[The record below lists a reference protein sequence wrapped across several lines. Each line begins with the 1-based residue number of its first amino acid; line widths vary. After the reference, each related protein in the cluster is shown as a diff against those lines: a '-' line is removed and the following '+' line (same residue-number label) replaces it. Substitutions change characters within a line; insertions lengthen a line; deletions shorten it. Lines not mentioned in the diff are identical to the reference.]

1 MVKSSVGEAPVIVV
15 TGAASGIGQE
25 VVRALT
31 AEDESVLVGALDLS
45 GPAPD
50 SSSTGLPG
58 QVQHVLVDVSD
69 PTAVQQAVAGQ
80 AARGR
85 LIGLVNTAGNYS
97 STPSIDLTTEQ
108 VEAILSVHLYGSL
121 YTAQAAARAMIS
133 HGGGGSIVNFSSVAT
148 DFGWPSRL
156 PYAMAKA
163 GIGAMT
169 RTLAV
174 EWAEH
179 GIRVNSIAPGYVETP
194 MIIDAARRGVI
205 DLDEKM
211 RMHALGRLAQP
222 VEIARVVVFLLS
234 EDASFVTG
242 ETLRVDGGF
251 TVKR

>member
-1 MVKSSVGEAPVIVV
+1 MVRSSGADAPVVVV

-25 VVRALT
+25 VVRALV
-31 AEDESVLVGALDLS
+31 AHDASVLVGALDLS
-45 GPAPD
+45 VPGPDAP
-50 SSSTGLPG
+50 SSGTPG
-58 QVQHVLVDVSD
+58 QIQHVQVDVSD
-69 PTAVQQAVAGQ
+69 PTAVQRTVAEQ

-85 LIGLVNTAGNYS
+85 LVGLVNTAGNYS
-97 STPSIDLTTEQ
+97 SAPSIDLTREQ
-108 VEAILSVHLYGSL
+108 MESILGVHLYGSL
-121 YTAQAAARAMIS
+121 YAAQAAARAMIA
-133 HGGGGSIVNFSSVAT
+133 HGGGGSIINFSSVAA
-148 DFGWPSRL
+148 DFGWPNRL
-156 PYAMAKA
+156 PYAIAKA
-163 GIGAMT
+163 GIGAVT

-222 VEIARVVVFLLS
+222 VEIARVVAFLLS